1 MTDDSH
7 RPAAGR
13 RGPLALFIA
22 GAVAG
27 MVAAAVGL
35 LGDPSDSGALPA
47 EAAAR
52 VNGQIIQRLD
62 HDRLIQALQADRRS
76 VVPAEAHAFALD
88 RLIDEELLVQRGLE
102 LGLAQHDTRVRKD
115 LTLAMIESVVADY
128 RDLDATDQE
137 LRAYFEAER
146 DFFAQAGRFRLRQI
160 WVRARTLA
168 DGEAAFER
176 AREASER
183 LRAGAAFD
191 RVRSELGDAESPPL
205 PDALLPPN
213 KLADYLGPTVLRAA
227 LELELGA
234 ISEPVRSSTGYH
246 VLQLVELGPAD
257 APQFEAIRPQVL
269 AEYRRRQADQALRG
283 YLADLRDRADVEIAA
298 DLRPESA
305 P

>member
-7 RPAAGR
+7 RPPAER
-13 RGPLALFIA
+13 RGPFVLFVV

-35 LGDPSDSGALPA
+35 LGDPGESGALPA
-47 EAAAR
+47 DAAAR
-52 VNGQIIQRLD
+52 VNGEIIQRID
-62 HDRLIQALQADRRS
+62 HDRLIQALRTDRRNMAAS
-76 VVPAEAHAFALD
+76 EAHAFALE

-115 LTLAMIESVVADY
+115 LTLAMIDSIVADF

-146 DFFAQAGRFRLRQI
+146 DFFTQAGRFRLRQI
-160 WVRARTLA
+160 WVRSRSLA

-183 LRAGAAFD
+183 LRSGEDFE

-227 LELELGA
+227 LELDLGA

-257 APQFEAIRPQVL
+257 APEFEAIRPQVL
-269 AEYRRRQADQALRG
+269 AEYRRRQADQALRE
-283 YLADLRDRADVEIAA
+283 YLADLRGRAELEIAT
-298 DLRPESA
+298 DLRAESA